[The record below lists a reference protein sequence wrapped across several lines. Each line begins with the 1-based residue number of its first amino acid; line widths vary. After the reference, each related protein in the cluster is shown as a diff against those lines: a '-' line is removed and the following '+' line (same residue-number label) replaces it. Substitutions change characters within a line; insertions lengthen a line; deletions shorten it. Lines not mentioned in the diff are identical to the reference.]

1 MAVFEQRPSGRWD
14 MSVPELE
21 ALRERLIQTASEI
34 DLAVEAIEK
43 ILMPIGPELDPPKKV
58 QWGKGDRAMEDLED
72 FLKRAKPTTIRVDES
87 VLVDRA
93 ARRMRGEVLD
103 PLVYETGMVETDVE
117 PADELKGVF
126 DRLRD
131 SEK

>member
-1 MAVFEQRPSGRWD
+1 MTILAYIAS
-14 MSVPELE
+14 
-21 ALRERLIQTASEI
+21 ALRGVFVCPVCGALVANTDTHDEWHDGTDG
-34 DLAVEAIEK
+34 DLEVEYD
-43 ILMPIGPELDPPKKV
+43 LDPPKQV
-58 QWGKGDRAMEDLED
+58 RWGKGDRAMEDLED
-72 FLKRAKPTTIRVDES
+72 FLKGAKPTTVRVDES

>member
-1 MAVFEQRPSGRWD
+1 MTR
-14 MSVPELE
+14 PELE
-21 ALRERLIQTASEI
+21 ALREKLIQTALTI
-34 DLAVEAIEK
+34 AFAIEDIDK
-43 ILMPIGPELDPPKKV
+43 ILYPTGPELNPPKPV
-58 QWGKGDRAMEDLED
+58 RWGKGDRAMEDLED
-72 FLKRAKPTTIRVDES
+72 FLKGAKPTTIRVDES